1 MRLRVIVAA
10 LLGGLAIL
18 SSTIA
23 ASAKDEL
30 KPRKIGVIII
40 TLQSEVAGP
49 VDRAYPGG
57 GRQAQMAGHRQG
69 RGQQSCGA
77 RDRAARTS
85 Q

>member
-30 KPRKIGVIII
+30 KPRKI
-40 TLQSEVAGP
+40 L
-49 VDRAYPGG
+49 RAWMVEMSWNLDWGKILWENWVPPT
-57 GRQAQMAGHRQG
+57 QP
-69 RGQQSCGA
+69 
-77 RDRAARTS
+77 
-85 Q
+85 